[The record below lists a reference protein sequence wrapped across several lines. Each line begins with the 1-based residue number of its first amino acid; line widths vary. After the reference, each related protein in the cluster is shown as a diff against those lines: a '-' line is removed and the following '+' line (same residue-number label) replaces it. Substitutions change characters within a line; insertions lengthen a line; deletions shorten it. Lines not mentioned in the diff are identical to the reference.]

1 MFTFYPPLPSL
12 SRFQN
17 NPEIF
22 TYKEKAEIKRQLE
35 WGMNEQNNFYRCIFF
50 KCLFKEVPTAPLIP
64 SPFSDSVSSK
74 GLWL

>member
-1 MFTFYPPLPSL
+1 MFTFYPPLPTC

-17 NPEIF
+17 NPEMF

-35 WGMNEQNNFYRCIFF
+35 CRMNEQNNFYRCIFL
-50 KCLFKEVPTAPLIP
+50 KLLFKEVRMAPLIP
-64 SPFSDSVSSK
+64 SRFSDSVSSK